1 MNGIAII
8 RATDPDALYEL
19 AGTVGWNQTRRD
31 CREMLLAPAA
41 TGVFAV
47 CDGHVIGSAAAM
59 VYEKNRIGYIN
70 MVIVREPFRRRGI
83 ATRMLEKLME
93 MLHHCR
99 TLRLY
104 ATPAG
109 SCVYEKLGFRTYA
122 TLHKFASDSYVPL
135 PEPDRRIMPLLST
148 DLPEITALDKQSF
161 GVERGALLEYFY
173 SCHPELAFKIT
184 ENGRI
189 TGFTIGRVGPVSR
202 QAGALTAP
210 KEEDALALFDAVAR
224 QGEPSPRVLLAA
236 FDTRERLIAQM
247 AERGILPS
255 SEMVAMDFGESG
267 PLPAAC
273 YYGVL
278 GGDFG

>member
-47 CDGHVIGSAAAM
+47 CDGQVIGSAAAM
-59 VYEKNRIGYIN
+59 VYEENRIGYIN

-109 SCVYEKLGFRTYA
+109 SCVYGKLGFRTYA

-135 PEPDRRIMPLLST
+135 PEPDRRIRKLLPS
-148 DLPEITALDKQSF
+148 DLPEITALDTRSF

-173 SCHPELAFKIT
+173 SCHPELSFKIT
-184 ENGRI
+184 EKGRI
-189 TGFTIGRVGPVSR
+189 TGFTLGRVGPVSR

-236 FDTRERLIAQM
+236 FDTQKRLIAQM

>member
-8 RATDPDALYEL
+8 RATDPDTLYEL

-47 CDGHVIGSAAAM
+47 CDGQVIGSAAAM
-59 VYEKNRIGYIN
+59 VYEENRIGYIN

-109 SCVYEKLGFRTYA
+109 SCVYGKLGFRTYA

-135 PEPDRRIMPLLST
+135 PEPDRRIRKLLPS
-148 DLPEITALDKQSF
+148 DLPEITALDTRSF

-173 SCHPELAFKIT
+173 SCHPELSFKIT
-184 ENGRI
+184 EKGRI

-236 FDTRERLIAQM
+236 FDTRKRLIAQM

>member
-1 MNGIAII
+1 MNGIAIV
-8 RATDPDALYEL
+8 RATDPDALFEL

-31 CREMLLAPAA
+31 CREMLLAPGA

-47 CDGHVIGSAAAM
+47 CDGRVIGSAAAM
-59 VYEKNRIGYIN
+59 VYEGNRIGYIN

-93 MLHHCR
+93 MLHRCR

-109 SCVYEKLGFRTYA
+109 SHVYGKLGFRTYA

-135 PEPDRRIMPLLST
+135 PEQDRRIVPLLPS
-148 DLPEITALDKQSF
+148 DLPEITALDKRSF
-161 GVERGALLEYFY
+161 GAERGALLEYFY
-173 SCHPELAFKIT
+173 SRHPELSFKIT
-184 ENGRI
+184 GKGRI
-189 TGFTIGRVGPVSR
+189 TGFTIGRIGPVSR
-202 QAGALTAP
+202 QAGALTAA

-224 QGEPSPRVLLAA
+224 QGEPSPRVLLTA
-236 FDTRERLIAQM
+236 FDTQKRLIALL
-247 AERGILPS
+247 AERGIPRA
-255 SEMVAMDFGESG
+255 SELVAMDFGESG